1 MPKAR
6 NSMLLTVASRETKNC
21 NLLLIDDER
30 CSKHRQLNDPIGILS
45 KTIWEDR
52 RAAAPHSAPLC
63 AAASSAQCTRCA
75 AHVRAPRAPHLRP
88 EDQSTHVFQA

>member
-45 KTIWEDR
+45 KTIWEDC
-52 RAAAPHSAPLC
+52 RA

-75 AHVRAPRAPHLRP
+75 AHAGGAAQPRRKIRVHMSFKRDLL
-88 EDQSTHVFQA
+88 SIVKMK